1 MKRKFVVLSA
11 LLLTLAIG
19 SYAAEKNSQNITF
32 YDPVKV
38 GSTTLPAGEYKVVW
52 DGTGDN
58 VQVSFL
64 QGKKTLATAPAKL
77 ISTTSNVGKAVSTR
91 TESDNSRVITEI
103 AFRKQALRFNESAPA
118 AGN

>member
-77 ISTTSNVGKAVSTR
+77 VSTNSNVGKAVSTR
-91 TESDNSRVITEI
+91 TESDSSRVITEI
-103 AFRKQALRFNESAPA
+103 AFKKQALRFNESAPA